1 MTAMRA
7 GCGEIDCT
15 APVYDDMFILDCLCS
30 EEFGAKYI

>member
-15 APVYDDMFILDCLCS
+15 APVYDDMFILDLS
-30 EEFGAKYI
+30 MQRKI